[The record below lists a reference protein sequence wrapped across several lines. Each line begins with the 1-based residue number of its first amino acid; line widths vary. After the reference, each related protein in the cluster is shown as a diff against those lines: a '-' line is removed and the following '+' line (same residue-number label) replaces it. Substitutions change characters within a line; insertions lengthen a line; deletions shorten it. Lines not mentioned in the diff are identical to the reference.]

1 MQTLRSFL
9 LALPIVALSLSG
21 AVSAPAGGIIV
32 VPPGNVSATQ
42 PPVYWGSKF
51 LTSMGTTK
59 SYAGKYKKI
68 YDLLAG
74 DPRLMTN
81 IKKAAAIY
89 GIDPMHIIGAL
100 VGEHTYNI
108 DTYDTLQTYYVKALE
123 YVDNDTL
130 KFQYNGQTARQ
141 LFARPEFADC
151 EKLTNNYELWDCR
164 ETVWNHKFFG
174 RFVDGHYY
182 PRDRLHRVFF
192 QPMFAGQT
200 FGIGQISPV
209 AALMVTDLVHQ
220 KSGLPLLSI
229 DHASEVYAQIMN
241 PDTSLH
247 YVAAE
252 IRVSIDMYKKIAGF
266 DISKNPGLT
275 ATLYNLGDAA
285 TRARELKA
293 INDDRKAKGLPP
305 QYPSENFYGWFVN
318 SKEAELRKLL

>member
-1 MQTLRSFL
+1 
-9 LALPIVALSLSG
+9 
-21 AVSAPAGGIIV
+21 
-32 VPPGNVSATQ
+32 
-42 PPVYWGSKF
+42 
-51 LTSMGTTK
+51 
-59 SYAGKYKKI
+59 
-68 YDLLAG
+68 
-74 DPRLMTN
+74 
-81 IKKAAAIY
+81 
-89 GIDPMHIIGAL
+89 
-100 VGEHTYNI
+100 
-108 DTYDTLQTYYVKALE
+108 
-123 YVDNDTL
+123 
-130 KFQYNGQTARQ
+130 
-141 LFARPEFADC
+141 
-151 EKLTNNYELWDCR
+151 
-164 ETVWNHKFFG
+164 
-174 RFVDGHYY
+174 
-182 PRDRLHRVFF
+182 
-192 QPMFAGQT
+192 MFAGQT

-229 DHASEVYAQIMN
+229 DHASEAYAQIMN